1 MPAIDFEDLDPE
13 LQKKIAPDRID
24 QAAAPVVSAKKM
36 SAGRK
41 RKKTGDSFEAE
52 LDTFHTQMSMRGWG
66 KIRHNHVPTKVVG
79 VDSKKRARRITVGE
93 ADVDR
98 AGWVRVRILRAVYEA
113 QQSVA
118 VPDPFGHVVPVAF
131 EAKVLGE
138 TVRDGYYIHDPA
150 LYHQLDR
157 LRDAAAAGEVA
168 FLLVLDRALKRVFG
182 VPIMPHYHS
191 LRTAIGV
198 QMYFHLGSELRTLV
212 PSVERDLNLGWNWIP
227 MIEALDVPSH
237 SVASSR
243 PPSSQF

>member
-1 MPAIDFEDLDPE
+1 MPAIDFEDLDDE
-13 LQKKIAPDRID
+13 LKARIAPDRVD
-24 QAAAPVVSAKKM
+24 QAAPPVSAKKM

-52 LDTFHTQMSMRGWG
+52 LDTFHSQMAMRGWG
-66 KIRHNHVPTKVVG
+66 KIRHNHVPTKVIG

-98 AGWVRVRILRAVYEA
+98 AGWVRVLTGIGTASRPTSSPGSGR
-113 QQSVA
+113 
-118 VPDPFGHVVPVAF
+118 VVPVAF

-157 LRDAAAAGEVA
+157 LRDAATAGEVA

-198 QMYFHLGSELRTLV
+198 QMYFHLGNELRTLV

-227 MIEALDVPSH
+227 MIEALDVPDH
-237 SVASSR
+237 SVASSA
-243 PPSSQF
+243 PPTSRI

>member
-1 MPAIDFEDLDPE
+1 MPAIDFDDLDDE
-13 LQKKIAPDRID
+13 LKARIAPDRVSQD
-24 QAAAPVVSAKKM
+24 RAPASPKKM

-41 RKKTGDSFEAE
+41 RKKTGDNFEAE
-52 LDTFHTQMSMRGWG
+52 LDLFHTQMAMRRWG
-66 KIRHNHVPTKVVG
+66 KIRHNHVPTRVIG
-79 VDSKKRARRITVGE
+79 VDAKTKRAKRITVGE

-98 AGWVRVRILRAVYEA
+98 AGWVSIRTAYGV
-113 QQSVA
+113 
-118 VPDPFGHVVPVAF
+118 DPAPVFSGGSRVVPVAF
-131 EAKVLGE
+131 EVKVLGE

-157 LRDAAAAGEVA
+157 LRDAATAGEVA

-212 PSVERDLNLGWNWIP
+212 PSVERDTNLGWNWIP
-227 MIEALDVPSH
+227 MIPALDEPDSP
-237 SVASSR
+237 VALSA
-243 PPSSQF
+243 PPSSRL